1 MSSLPQSPSYP
12 GLGTGGLLR
21 GMEEGGKS
29 AVKAGVG
36 TRTGFDSLLGREGS
50 GGKGFRAWS
59 ETFNFLMMWLR
70 S

>member
-1 MSSLPQSPSYP
+1 M
-12 GLGTGGLLR
+12 R